1 MYIRRKI
8 MNECKGN
15 PRLQKAVAIVLYMK
29 QTLSRDGMIKDFS
42 YNKIYE
48 LIGIAP
54 TTLRKYLPIM
64 EQHGFV
70 CFQGQNLVLKSLHS
84 KHKDRNIC
92 VDKFN
97 FNSFK
102 DTFKSLRSFL
112 ALIVQ
117 AHKDFLKRTLQVV
130 ANPKNN
136 KEFQAARK
144 LVGRL
149 VKQGILSDRHQKYK
163 EFGLGYKR
171 IAKEI
176 GSCVKTAQNIMRYA
190 EDNGWCTKQHNQE
203 QIFAPKVN
211 KRKIDGY
218 TFSTKNNLYIVYANT
233 YSIDSSVAC
242 CGISNAGNIRW

>member
-92 VDKFN
+92 VDKIN

-117 AHKDFLKRTLQVV
+117 AHKDFLKRTLQIV

-163 EFGLGYKR
+163 EFGLCYKR

-190 EDNGWCTKQHNQE
+190 VDNGWCTKQHNQE